1 MSSSFQY
8 SAKPDKEEIHE
19 LFLHDPYHFKT
30 QLGTSH
36 EQSINHKHNYM
47 QLWYVLRGSFRH
59 VFNGQD
65 FYQGSGDFI
74 IVPPF
79 CSHIIDTS
87 QSQNVEFIFCD
98 LSDGFLNAFP
108 DSDEK
113 TTLFNLAYLRPLL
126 VNANQMRPFLSFKG
140 ESKKQIETIYFELL
154 EEYKKANELSKTHI
168 RSNVLRLL
176 TLVAREYESIAPV
189 EDDALFAKY
198 RAAIQDAL
206 DYIDQHY
213 TENITL
219 GEIAK
224 IALMSV
230 RSFSYVFKQITG
242 KTFLEY
248 VHYLRV
254 RQAREFLVDT
264 DYSLTHI
271 CCQCG
276 FYDITYFG
284 RVFKKIT
291 GMTPSAYRKK
301 YGKQ

>member
-1 MSSSFQY
+1 MAQGFEY
-8 SAKPDKEEIHE
+8 SAKQVPSDVQE
-19 LFLHDPYHFKT
+19 LFLHDPAYFKT

-36 EQSINHKHNYM
+36 EQSINHTHNYM

-65 FYQGSGDFI
+65 FQQSTGDFI

-79 CSHIIDTS
+79 CSHVIDTS
-87 QSQNVEFIFCD
+87 KSPDNVEFIFCD
-98 LSDGFLNAFP
+98 LSDGFLNEFP
-108 DSDEK
+108 DSEEK
-113 TTLFNLAYLRPLL
+113 TTLFNLTYLRPLL
-126 VNANQMRPFLSFKG
+126 VNAKQMRPFLSFYG
-140 ESKKQIETIYFELL
+140 EAKQQIESIYFELL
-154 EEYKKANELSKTHI
+154 KEYQKSSDLSETYI
-168 RSNVLRLL
+168 RANVLRLL
-176 TLVAREYESIAPV
+176 TLVAREYESIAPL

-206 DYIDQHY
+206 DYIDLHY

-219 GEIAK
+219 TEIAK

-230 RSFSYVFKQITG
+230 RSFSYVFKSITG

-254 RQAREFLVDT
+254 RRAREMLIAGND
-264 DYSLTHI
+264 SLTHI
-271 CCQCG
+271 CYECG
-276 FYDITYFG
+276 FCDITYFG

-291 GMTPSAYRKK
+291 GETPSSYRKK
-301 YGKQ
+301 YKK